1 MKLVHVAK
9 GDSIFF
15 CKTRQ
20 HLDWRQVLL
29 EIVDGLLCF
38 PCIGAVLLKSN
49 PRSVPCFSIV
59 ASRGSEERSPPGEL

>member
-1 MKLVHVAK
+1 MWQRVIPYFFARLGNIWIGDKFYLKLLI
-9 GDSIFF
+9 DS
-15 CKTRQ
+15 
-20 HLDWRQVLL
+20 
-29 EIVDGLLCF
+29 LCF